1 MQERLAQ
8 HGVGAVL
15 VVWEHA
21 NIGLPLAAEGR
32 ARDGGASY
40 SRARARSRLPGA
52 GARRAGARAG
62 LAPDPAPRPWP
73 PHRGG
78 SSQRLPASRPDPEF
92 DLIFALHFRPSGEYL
107 RLERLYQGFTH
118 HTQGTLGP
126 PRGLEECGRRL
137 FTPRAVSRLPRA
149 SGELRRGGAARVRA
163 RPGRL
168 QRGAGRALCLR
179 LSLPRSLPDARG
191 KSWPLWAHVFI
202 VARFI
207 RVVLVLVLAWTMVH
221 SSQFSVRRQPVL
233 GVGQAINIFNISR
246 VVLTPVC

>member
-15 VVWEHA
+15 VAWEHA

-40 SRARARSRLPGA
+40 SRARARSRLPGR

-126 PRGLEECGRRL
+126 P
-137 FTPRAVSRLPRA
+137 PRAGGVWTA
-149 SGELRRGGAARVRA
+149 SLHASCREQATSGLRRVAARWRRSSSSTTRTPTARRRTSSLPPARA
-163 RPGRL
+163 FLGAFRTQEAR
-168 QRGAGRALCLR
+168 AGRFGRMC
-179 LSLPRSLPDARG
+179 SLLPVSFA
-191 KSWPLWAHVFI
+191 SY
-202 VARFI
+202 
-207 RVVLVLVLAWTMVH
+207 
-221 SSQFSVRRQPVL
+221 SYSY
-233 GVGQAINIFNISR
+233 
-246 VVLTPVC
+246 